1 MSNFNNN
8 SFNNELIEGISNN
21 PNVINSQ
28 MKQENG
34 PNSQSIRIVNLIDEN
49 KAKNIFFYSKYK
61 YLCYKYGI
69 ENIRKNHIDIIIKKV
84 KIKIFKNIHKILKFC
99 LKINHINRL
108 PQNFII
114 NVKVKYNQQFLNKT
128 IEEIYLKFSALPSL
142 EEMINNNYIKKDKT
156 EEFSIFMKAKLID
169 IIKFY
174 LKSDLFT
181 LDKKILEKKS
191 GINDVI
197 LFDFVANNIN
207 DYFLY
212 GNSSNMEAIISENN
226 SFKNNDEYNP
236 KNEDKTKNGFNQI

>member
-1 MSNFNNN
+1 
-8 SFNNELIEGISNN
+8 
-21 PNVINSQ
+21 
-28 MKQENG
+28 
-34 PNSQSIRIVNLIDEN
+34 
-49 KAKNIFFYSKYK
+49 
-61 YLCYKYGI
+61 
-69 ENIRKNHIDIIIKKV
+69 
-84 KIKIFKNIHKILKFC
+84 
-99 LKINHINRL
+99 
-108 PQNFII
+108 
-114 NVKVKYNQQFLNKT
+114 
-128 IEEIYLKFSALPSL
+128 
-142 EEMINNNYIKKDKT
+142 
-156 EEFSIFMKAKLID
+156 MKAKLID

-212 GNSSNMEAIISENN
+212 GNSSNTEAIISENN